1 MSPWTPWRL
10 SLSRGA
16 RRTLYRAFIV
26 PVYASC
32 CSPSRAPWPRVW
44 MEWMTGTITAMEP
57 DAPTVVVAVSQG
69 KETLTVGGR
78 RSPQAIGPKGKNTV
92 P

>member
-1 MSPWTPWRL
+1 MLLT
-10 SLSRGA
+10 LSRAMAAG
-16 RRTLYRAFIV
+16 R
-26 PVYASC
+26 
-32 CSPSRAPWPRVW
+32 

-78 RSPQAIGPKGKNTV
+78 RSSQAIGPKGKNTV